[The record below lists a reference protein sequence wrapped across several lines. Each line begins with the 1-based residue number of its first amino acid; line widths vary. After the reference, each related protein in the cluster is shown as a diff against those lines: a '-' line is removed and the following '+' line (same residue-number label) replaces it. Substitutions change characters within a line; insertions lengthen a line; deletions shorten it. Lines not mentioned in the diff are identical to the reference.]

1 MKQYLSALDVLNQ
14 AIALQSWTPAL
25 LKKAEVLFHLG
36 DREQATE
43 TLQRVLLQNEE
54 SMEGLRLN
62 VLMHMVRQADDQVIQ
77 EQLRRMIK
85 SMEIYEGLNADLFYK
100 TARTLS
106 RLTDRKPQ
114 IMNFISRI
122 CKKAIQLNPSLTS
135 IYIMELA
142 YEKTMLCDYDSAM
155 ESYREAGRSDE
166 TNIAALYGTIYS
178 HIMMGELR
186 DAEQQLDFLVAI
198 SESIEPSAHL
208 PFLTALLAWR
218 HLGDAN
224 KHAEFLEQAEILHF
238 KSVANYKAPDTYEK
252 YFLLNP
258 DFLIQ
263 LAKEYILHLQ
273 FAVKL
278 MHVGKARAV
287 AQSSAVRRGMDILE
301 HVSREAPGL
310 VEPYL
315 ILAHTQFTLGEFEA
329 ATRVVNIALNCD
341 ARSALAHLLAAQLA
355 LTKGNTRG
363 AYSALDQATA
373 CDFHVRRAPA
383 YALVKAELYL
393 LEEDPGRALQ
403 ILHDAIQLPGI
414 RDIVTGQGVVP
425 VSERV
430 AVFVNLANVLSGLN
444 RFAEAA
450 SILAE
455 ARVRFVGTS
464 EEARVLM
471 SSSFLAIKCN
481 DFDRAVVILDAVPK
495 SSSVYACVQH
505 FKANLY
511 LTERHDKHTYM
522 QCFRDLVNFS
532 QSAHSYEQLAA
543 AFMHIQALEAAIE
556 AYEHAYSLS
565 PHDVSLAV
573 KIGHA
578 LVSTHDYLK
587 ATSYYVTALQ
597 AHAGDISLRHDLAT
611 LFMKLKKYGNATKVL
626 TYVLQPA
633 GSLPETPKMSKEVQS
648 LLLLA
653 EVRARAAKGTATA
666 DVPDAKHAVVSFLL
680 KARDLQ
686 RLILKNVNSITETP
700 KVINEQKGVM
710 VKVCCELANCYLEE
724 DKPGDK
730 ALAAYQDALKADNV
744 NLVTLNLLCSWDKS
758 QRR

>member
-1 MKQYLSALDVLNQ
+1 MKQYLSALDFLNQ
-14 AIALQSWTPAL
+14 AVALQSWSPAL
-25 LKKAEVLFHLG
+25 LEKAKVLVHLG
-36 DREQATE
+36 DWEQAAE
-43 TLQRVLLQNEE
+43 TLQRVLQQNEG

-62 VLMHMVRQADDQVIQ
+62 VLMHMVQQADDQVTQ
-77 EQLRRMIK
+77 ELLRRMIK

-106 RLTDRKPQ
+106 RLAGRKPQ
-114 IMNFISRI
+114 IMNLISGI
-122 CKKAIQLNPSLTS
+122 CKKAIQLNPSSTS

-142 YEKTMLCDYDSAM
+142 YEKAMLCDYDSAM
-155 ESYREAGRSDE
+155 KSYREAGRTDE

-178 HIMMGELR
+178 HIMLGELSN
-186 DAEQQLDFLVAI
+186 AEQQLDFLVAI

-208 PFLTALLAWR
+208 PFLKALLAWR
-218 HLGDAN
+218 HLGDAD
-224 KHAEFLEQAEILHF
+224 KHANLLEQAEILHF
-238 KSVANYKAPDTYEK
+238 KSMASYKASDTYEK
-252 YFLLNP
+252 FFLLNP

-278 MHVGKARAV
+278 MHAGKARAV
-287 AQSSAVRRGMDILE
+287 GQSRAVRRGMDILE

-329 ATRVVNIALNCD
+329 ATRVVNIALNFD
-341 ARSALAHLLAAQLA
+341 TRSAPVHLLAAQLA
-355 LTKGNTRG
+355 LANGNTRG
-363 AYSALDQATA
+363 AGGALDQATA
-373 CDFHVRRAPA
+373 CDFHVRKAPA

-393 LEEDPGRALQ
+393 LEEDPEGALK
-403 ILHDAIQLPGI
+403 ILRDAIQLPGI
-414 RDIVTGQGVVP
+414 RDIVTTQGVVP

-455 ARVRFVGTS
+455 ARVRFAGTS
-464 EEARVLM
+464 DEARVLM
-471 SSSFLAIKCN
+471 SSSMLAIKCN
-481 DFDRAVVILDAVPK
+481 DFDKAISILDGVPK
-495 SSSVYACVQH
+495 SSPVYVCVQH

-522 QCFRDLVNFS
+522 QCFRDLVDFS
-532 QSAHSYEQLAA
+532 PSAHSYEQLAA

-587 ATSYYVTALQ
+587 ATNYYVTALQ
-597 AHAGDISLRHDLAT
+597 AHADDISLRHDLAT
-611 LFMKLKKYGNATKVL
+611 LFMKLKKHGNATKVL

-633 GSLPETPKMSKEVQS
+633 GSLPETSKMSNEVQS

-653 EVRARAAKGTATA
+653 EVHARAAKGVAIA

-686 RLILKNVNSITETP
+686 RLILKNVNSIMETP
-700 KVINEQKGVM
+700 EVVNEQKRVM
-710 VKVCCELANCYLEE
+710 VKICCELANCYLEE

-730 ALAAYQDALKADNV
+730 ALDAYQDALKADNV
-744 NLVTLNLLCSWDKS
+744 NL
-758 QRR
+758 